1 MSEPTVEDLQKQI
14 EGLRSAIA
22 AERQNTAAA
31 RGERDAATTA
41 ASEWEA
47 KHAARHKVA
56 EGFEAQAKAWEAER
70 AGWTKTAAEHD
81 AQRMTWQRRDA
92 LIGMGITSPDA
103 VKVASAMYPGEDA
116 GAFGEWLPQQT
127 DAPWLRGYMP
137 APPSSAA
144 PAETAAP
151 APTSAAQAA
160 PANPTIAKPA
170 PPAAVPRPNAG
181 ATPSPPVASAVTVGQ
196 IMQMQTREEILAHHR
211 ANRG

>member
-127 DAPWLRGYMP
+127 DAPWLRGYLP
-137 APPSSAA
+137 AAPSSAA

-151 APTSAAQAA
+151 APASAA
-160 PANPTIAKPA
+160 PA
-170 PPAAVPRPNAG
+170 AAVPRPNAG

>member
-47 KHAARHKVA
+47 KHAERHKIA

-70 AGWTKTAAEHD
+70 AGWTKTAAEHES
-81 AQRMTWQRRDA
+81 QRMTWQRRDA

-127 DAPWLRGYMP
+127 DAPWLRGYLP
-137 APPSSAA
+137 AAPSSAA

-151 APTSAAQAA
+151 APASAA
-160 PANPTIAKPA
+160 PASPTITKPA